1 MCCVQEKNICMWHI
15 WATVVITFWRNIV
28 ILMSTNKFHE
38 ALVQERLVDI
48 VKPKIGRSHS
58 LRKEHHSS
66 FQVIKF
72 GLEN

>member
-1 MCCVQEKNICMWHI
+1 MWH
-15 WATVVITFWRNIV
+15 VVITFWRNLV

-38 ALVQERLVDI
+38 ALVQEQLVDI

-58 LRKEHHSS
+58 QGKEHHCS

-72 GLEN
+72 GLEH